1 MAERIKLA
9 GWEAA
14 LGLVVFALFWIPGAL
29 GLAGGIILVAT
40 GEVAA
45 TGTLIGGLA
54 LLTAGLIW
62 FARTIVVGLRQFR
75 VVEVRDDGAWV
86 LKNPLGLTIGRIPYG
101 VQRVVNVKR
110 RETWMFIGT
119 ANKYTQQ
126 WVEIEAEGKRWRST
140 RSIPKYQHP
149 AVQALTRP
157 PMQVKF

>member
-9 GWEAA
+9 GFEAA

-29 GLAGGIILVAT
+29 GLVGGIILLVT

-45 TGTLIGGLA
+45 SGTIIGGLA
-54 LLTAGLIW
+54 LLAVGLIW
-62 FARTIVVGLRQFR
+62 FARTIVLGLRQFR
-75 VVEVRDDGAWV
+75 VVEIRDDGSWV

-101 VQRVVNVKR
+101 VVRTVNVKR

-126 WVEIEAEGKRWRST
+126 WVEIASGGKTWRST
-140 RSIPKYQHP
+140 RSIPRYQQP